1 MGMSDREISTVSPPV
16 ECTLPTEEQPLR
28 VAEFDDLFGSALRGV
43 ERRDQALLVLTF
55 DEGAEVEHT
64 VRDLIAR
71 EAQCCSFFTFAVTVG
86 NGGCRV
92 EVGVPDTHLDV
103 LDGLAARA
111 AYLAGLGA

>member
-1 MGMSDREISTVSPPV
+1 MSDREIPTVSLLAD
-16 ECTLPTEEQPLR
+16 CTLPTQQQPLR
-28 VAEFDDLFGSALRGV
+28 VAEFDDLFGSALRKI

-55 DEGAEVEHT
+55 DGDAGVEAT

-71 EAQCCSFFTFAVTVG
+71 EAQCCSFFTFAVTTG
-86 NGGCRV
+86 SRGCRV

-111 AYLAGLGA
+111 AYLSGHQR